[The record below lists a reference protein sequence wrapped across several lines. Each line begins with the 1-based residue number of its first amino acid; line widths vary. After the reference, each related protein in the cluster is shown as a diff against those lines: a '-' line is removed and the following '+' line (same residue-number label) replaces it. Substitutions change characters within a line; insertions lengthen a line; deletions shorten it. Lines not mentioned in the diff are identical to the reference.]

1 MRLGHCNFYQ
11 TEILGIVLMEY
22 LVDLIFIELIP
33 LMLMSY
39 AKIIYSKLQ
48 ICFSQSDR
56 AYCWLYLSGLLASSC
71 WCIVVKELLVC
82 FINGTPNIHWWGCML
97 VYQNIILYGII
108 YLLLHKKTYC
118 KPRSLKQ
125 CRYIILHFHEFRCS
139 LAGPLLRP
147 PRKLQPRYQ
156 KSFTLILRRD

>member
-56 AYCWLYLSGLLASSC
+56 AYC
-71 WCIVVKELLVC
+71 
-82 FINGTPNIHWWGCML
+82 
-97 VYQNIILYGII
+97 
-108 YLLLHKKTYC
+108 
-118 KPRSLKQ
+118 
-125 CRYIILHFHEFRCS
+125 
-139 LAGPLLRP
+139 
-147 PRKLQPRYQ
+147 
-156 KSFTLILRRD
+156 